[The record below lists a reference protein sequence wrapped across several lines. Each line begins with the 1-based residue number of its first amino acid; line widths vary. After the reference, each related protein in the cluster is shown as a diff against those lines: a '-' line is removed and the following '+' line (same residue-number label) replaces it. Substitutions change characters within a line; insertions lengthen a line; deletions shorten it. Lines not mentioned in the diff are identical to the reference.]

1 MTITELPVHVEA
13 IADAYKQA
21 VSEVEAHDLALGDT
35 AAKGNAFIGELRERN
50 VEAAQTAER
59 MIQQIKDMTDAEAQ
73 AVVAFIVSR
82 DREISRIATDYIKAN
97 EPTSEAVE
105 HSNEEIARLWNERSI
120 AQKKAAALFEAI
132 KLSLGVEDDEALA
145 AVIPAL
151 PKGKRGAAPGTKRGK
166 MGRKLPA
173 GIHWTVDGEDVGE
186 KNPKD
191 VASLLKVKVSDVRTA
206 LEEAYPDTLPNVFEA
221 TINGKVVR
229 GVVGEPTTPAADDDN
244 DDDDELGELDFE
256 D

>member
-35 AAKGNAFIGELRERN
+35 AAKGNAFIGELKERN

-59 MIQQIKDMTDAEAQ
+59 MIAQIKNMTDTEAQ

-97 EPTSEAVE
+97 EPTSEAAE
-105 HSNEEIARLWNERSI
+105 HSNEEIARLWTERSI

-132 KLSLGVEDDEALA
+132 KLSLNVEDDEELA
-145 AVIPAL
+145 AVVPAL

-173 GIHWTVDGEDVGE
+173 GIHWTVAGEEVGE
-186 KNPKD
+186 KDTKT
-191 VASLLKVKVSDVRTA
+191 VASLVGVKVAELRTH
-206 LEEAYPDTLPNVFEA
+206 LEAEFPDSLPQVFET
-221 TINGKVVR
+221 TINEKVVR
-229 GVVGEPTTPAADDDN
+229 GVIGEPTTPAVEDDT
-244 DDDDELGELDFE
+244 DDLDFDDED
-256 D
+256 